1 MPSAMLRTASGNIV
15 TEKEN
20 KPAKKPAYSKLILP
34 ALHQLNRK
42 SSRAHPTSV
51 PALVKWVSLN
61 YDLKDQRRAAQCIR
75 KAVLEAV
82 KQKRIK
88 QIRQSFIL
96 TKAKTNKREVEKKVQ
111 APRKRAR
118 REVDSSSK
126 SEADDL
132 PTKKTPA
139 VRRARVSKKETVE
152 KAQVPRKRARR
163 EDISRSEPDQSTE
176 EKKEEKTPAVRRVTV
191 WLYDHSGWKSYDT
204 TTLDLPEIDLNQK
217 RAEREGTLE
226 KSVAPAA
233 AGLKY
238 DHLWQYE
245 HNGWK
250 NYDVKASDTVEEIYL
265 DYLQN
270 RRGTDVRAVKSGQWE
285 YMVDFLALKQ
295 TNIQHEAHTIRSI
308 RRVPVSK

>member
-1 MPSAMLRTASGNIV
+1 LIYITVDGVRGKGFGEKIGTHDAERHKLTFTQTSIHTTQTTIKMPSAMLRTASGNIV

-20 KPAKKPAYSKLILP
+20 KPVKKPAYSKLIFP
-34 ALHQLNRK
+34 ALLQLNKK

-82 KQKRIK
+82 KQKRVR

-96 TKAKTNKREVEKKVQ
+96 TKTKTNKREGEKEKKKTKRPQRKVQKKKEEKEGEKVQ

-118 REVDSSSK
+118 REVDSSSE
-126 SEADDL
+126 SEADDQ

-139 VRRARVSKKETVE
+139 VRRARVSKKG
-152 KAQVPRKRARR
+152 A
-163 EDISRSEPDQSTE
+163 
-176 EKKEEKTPAVRRVTV
+176 
-191 WLYDHSGWKSYDT
+191 
-204 TTLDLPEIDLNQK
+204 
-217 RAEREGTLE
+217 E
-226 KSVAPAA
+226 KSVVPAA

>member
-20 KPAKKPAYSKLILP
+20 KPAEKPAYSKLILP
-34 ALHQLNRK
+34 ALRQLNKK

-82 KQKRIK
+82 RQKRVR

-96 TKAKTNKREVEKKVQ
+96 TKAKINKEGEKVTNKREGEKKEKKEKKEKRPQRKVQKKRGEKEGEKVQ

-118 REVDSSSK
+118 REVDSSSE
-126 SEADDL
+126 SEVDDQ
-132 PTKKTPA
+132 PKKKTPA
-139 VRRARVSKKETVE
+139 MSRARAPKK
-152 KAQVPRKRARR
+152 AA
-163 EDISRSEPDQSTE
+163 
-176 EKKEEKTPAVRRVTV
+176 
-191 WLYDHSGWKSYDT
+191 
-204 TTLDLPEIDLNQK
+204 
-217 RAEREGTLE
+217 E
-226 KSVAPAA
+226 KSAVLAA

-238 DHLWQYE
+238 DHLWQFE

-250 NYDVKASDTVEEIYL
+250 NYDAKASDTVEEIYL

-295 TNIQHEAHTIRSI
+295 TNIQHEAHTIRNI